1 MSLPDPSDLTNT
13 DRLEAVAELDGL
25 HPETLN
31 ALDRLAHLTGFA
43 FKASICVI
51 SLVGDQRV
59 RFIGRYGLTAT
70 EADCKDAIC
79 TNVVASNKPIEVLNL
94 LVDPVLSQHPV
105 CVGPPYVRAYCGHP
119 LRSPDGTPL
128 GAVAVVDTAPFFRF
142 STEEHEALKAATEMA
157 QSLIFNDLRGLTQ
170 SEAAE

>member
-1 MSLPDPSDLTNT
+1 MSLSHTSALSDV
-13 DRLEAVAELDGL
+13 DRLAAVAELERL
-25 HPETLN
+25 QPETLD
-31 ALDRLAHLTGFA
+31 ALDKLAHLTAFA
-43 FKASICVI
+43 FKASICVV

-59 RFIGRYGLTAT
+59 RFLGRYGLTDT

-79 TNVVASNKPIEVLNL
+79 TNVVASDQPIEVLNL

-119 LRSPDGTPL
+119 LRSPEGAPL

-142 STEEHEALKAATEMA
+142 STEEHEALKAATETA
-157 QSLIFNDLRGLTQ
+157 QSLIFNDLRGLAQ

>member
-1 MSLPDPSDLTNT
+1 MSLPYQSNLTDA
-13 DRLEAVAELDGL
+13 DRLAAVAELDGL
-25 HPETLN
+25 RLETLN
-31 ALDRLAHLTGFA
+31 ALNKLAHLTGFA

-59 RFIGRYGLTAT
+59 RFIGRYGLTEI

-79 TNVVASNKPIEVLNL
+79 TNVVASNEPIEVRNL
-94 LVDPVLSQHPV
+94 LVDPVLSRHPV

-119 LRSPDGTPL
+119 LRSPEGTPL

-157 QSLIFNDLRGLTQ
+157 QSLIFNDLRGLTY